1 MAVHWPF
8 LLYEEGKM
16 SVNKIALGC
25 DNVGFDLKEQIKKYL
40 IEEKNYEGV
49 IDPVQKQE
57 EGYLAGIRVA
67 EEMCVGIQKDVC
79 RLGLYICGTG
89 LGFSTMA
96 NKYWGIRA
104 AHASDCYTAQRAR
117 QSLNAQILCIGSR
130 VLPFEYAKMVIDAF
144 LDKPFDFARQ
154 SSVENLQ
161 MFKEH
166 EEKILGREK
175 PDYVAWSMGY
185 YEDGKEDE

>member
-1 MAVHWPF
+1 
-8 LLYEEGKM
+8 M

-40 IEEKNYEGV
+40 IEEKNYEVV

-166 EEKILGREK
+166 DEKILGREK

>member
-1 MAVHWPF
+1 
-8 LLYEEGKM
+8 M

-40 IEEKNYEGV
+40 IEEKNYEVV
-49 IDPVQKQE
+49 IDPVQEQE

-175 PDYVAWSMGY
+175 PDYVAWNMGY

>member
-40 IEEKNYEGV
+40 IEEKNYEVV

-57 EGYLAGIRVA
+57 EVYLAGIRVA

>member
-1 MAVHWPF
+1 M
-8 LLYEEGKM
+8 E
-16 SVNKIALGC
+16 NKRIALGC
-25 DNVGFDLKEQIKKYL
+25 DNVGFLLKEQIRNYL
-40 IEEKNYEGV
+40 IEEKGYDVV
-49 IDPVQKQE
+49 IDPIKSE
-57 EGYLAGIRVA
+57 AEGYLAGIKVA

-89 LGFSTMA
+89 LGFATMA

-130 VLPFEYAKMVIDAF
+130 VLPFESAKMVIDSF
-144 LDKPFDFARQ
+144 LEKPFSFERK

-166 EEKILGREK
+166 EEIVLGRKK
-175 PDYVAWSMGY
+175 PEYVAWSMGY
-185 YEDGKEDE
+185 YDDAKGEE

>member
-1 MAVHWPF
+1 M
-8 LLYEEGKM
+8 KK
-16 SVNKIALGC
+16 NKIALGC
-25 DNVGFDLKEQIKKYL
+25 DNVVFELKEQIKRYL
-40 IEEKNYEGV
+40 TEEKNFEVV
-49 IDPVQKQE
+49 IDPVKNAE
-57 EGYLAGIRVA
+57 DGYLAGIRVA
-67 EEMCVGIQKDVC
+67 EEMCAGIQRDEC

-130 VLPFEYAKMVIDAF
+130 VLPFEYAKMVLDAF
-144 LDKPFDFARQ
+144 LDTPFSFARQ

-166 EEKILGREK
+166 EERILGREK
-175 PDYVAWSMGY
+175 PEYVAWSMGY
-185 YEDGKEDE
+185 FEDEEGEA

>member
-1 MAVHWPF
+1 
-8 LLYEEGKM
+8 
-16 SVNKIALGC
+16 
-25 DNVGFDLKEQIKKYL
+25 
-40 IEEKNYEGV
+40 
-49 IDPVQKQE
+49 
-57 EGYLAGIRVA
+57 
-67 EEMCVGIQKDVC
+67 
-79 RLGLYICGTG
+79 
-89 LGFSTMA
+89 
-96 NKYWGIRA
+96 
-104 AHASDCYTAQRAR
+104 
-117 QSLNAQILCIGSR
+117 
-130 VLPFEYAKMVIDAF
+130 LPFEYAKMVIDAF